1 MEHPASCYMGID
13 IGTSGTKGVIIGP
26 DCRIIAEHHVAHE
39 IENPKPNYYE
49 HDAENVWWKEFCEVS
64 GELIRMA
71 GIDSGAIVCV
81 GASTLG
87 ADCLPVDESCR
98 PLRKAILYGIDSRSQ
113 QQIED
118 LTGYYGEKRVKEL
131 FGRPICSGDVAAKI
145 LWLKQ
150 NEPEIYKRT
159 YKFLT
164 GSSFI
169 TARLT
174 GNYVVDQF
182 LAQASFRPLYHMDGR
197 VNEEECRMFCR
208 PDQIARA
215 QPVHAAA
222 GTVTAR
228 AAEETGL
235 KEGTPVITGTGDS
248 AAEAVSTG
256 VLNPGDM
263 MLQFG
268 STLFLYYC
276 SDHLIMDDRVRGNNY
291 LIPGTF
297 SVAGGTNTAG
307 TLTGWYRDVLFQDA
321 VTEEKRTGR
330 NAYETMLDG
339 IEEIPPGS
347 DGLITLPYFAGERTP
362 INDPN
367 ARGVL
372 FGLKLTHD
380 RRHMYRSALESIGY
394 SVEQHLNALKENGLP
409 IKKVMAVGGGA
420 KNIPWMQMI
429 SDICGVTIHI
439 AEVTTGAAYGDAL
452 MAALGAGRFRD
463 FNELG
468 EVIRI
473 GRVLVPDSE
482 RHEIYKPYFRIYNA
496 LYQNTKELMHLL

>member
-228 AAEETGL
+228 AGL
-235 KEGTPVITGTGDS
+235 RKGRLLS
-248 AAEAVSTG
+248 
-256 VLNPGDM
+256 
-263 MLQFG
+263 
-268 STLFLYYC
+268 
-276 SDHLIMDDRVRGNNY
+276 RGRA
-291 LIPGTF
+291 IRRRRR
-297 SVAGGTNTAG
+297 S
-307 TLTGWYRDVLFQDA
+307 
-321 VTEEKRTGR
+321 
-330 NAYETMLDG
+330 
-339 IEEIPPGS
+339 
-347 DGLITLPYFAGERTP
+347 
-362 INDPN
+362 
-367 ARGVL
+367 ARG
-372 FGLKLTHD
+372 
-380 RRHMYRSALESIGY
+380 S
-394 SVEQHLNALKENGLP
+394 
-409 IKKVMAVGGGA
+409 
-420 KNIPWMQMI
+420 
-429 SDICGVTIHI
+429 
-439 AEVTTGAAYGDAL
+439 
-452 MAALGAGRFRD
+452 
-463 FNELG
+463 
-468 EVIRI
+468 
-473 GRVLVPDSE
+473 
-482 RHEIYKPYFRIYNA
+482 
-496 LYQNTKELMHLL
+496 